1 MQSEFVPVAK
11 DFKAHVIGRKGY
23 VIEDIRQRSG
33 AQIWSSSTE
42 EEGFTV
48 SGSEEQIACAK
59 RLILEKVV
67 SFKDKCHH
75 SRIYIYIS
83 ERHDFSPNISK
94 KCMTNY

>member
-48 SGSEEQIACAK
+48 SGNEEQIACAK

-67 SFKDKCHH
+67 SWTSFVL
-75 SRIYIYIS
+75 
-83 ERHDFSPNISK
+83 FLPNISK
-94 KCMTNY
+94 KCMTVTIDYNHYLDRRK